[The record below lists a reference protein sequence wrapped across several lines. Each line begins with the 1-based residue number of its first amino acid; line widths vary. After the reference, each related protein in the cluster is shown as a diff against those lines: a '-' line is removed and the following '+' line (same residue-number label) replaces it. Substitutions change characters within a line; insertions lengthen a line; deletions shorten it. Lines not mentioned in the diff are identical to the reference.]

1 MPAYYAETG
10 ERMTREDE
18 IALKAARASTLKSLK
33 IKKKLRI
40 RQIEEEAAEKIR
52 ALHIQYAED
61 PERLKAKYAAADY
74 AKSEKARRRAER
86 AIAREKAHIERQNRF
101 RPFSLGEEICSS
113 IIQGM
118 GAGLSIAATA
128 LLDAITLDR
137 IPPER
142 RTVYFA
148 LFTALGAAMTFNY
161 LMSLLHHAIPAWGAK
176 EVFKRLC
183 RAGVFAVIAC
193 AYAAFAY
200 DIFPLAPVYVATV
213 TATVW
218 LICLTG
224 LLMYAIAGSRLEIVN
239 LILCAALIGIGLF
252 ICRQLH
258 QTLSARS
265 FGMLA
270 ASAICFTGGLIFQ
283 WLRQIK
289 YFHALGDLIL
299 LIGSVHFFFSLFFI
313 AG

>member
-1 MPAYYAETG
+1 
-10 ERMTREDE
+10 MTREDE

-40 RQIEEEAAEKIR
+40 QQIEEEAAEKIR
-52 ALHIQYAED
+52 EIQIQYAED

-86 AIAREKAHIERQNRF
+86 AIAREKAHIERQNKF

-128 LLDAITLDR
+128 LLDVVALNR

-148 LFTALGAAMTFNY
+148 LFTVLGATMTVNY
-161 LMSLLHHAIPAWGAK
+161 LMSLLYHAIPAWGAK
-176 EVFKRLC
+176 EVFKRIC
-183 RAGVFAVIAC
+183 RAGAFAVIAC
-193 AYAAFAY
+193 VYALYAYN
-200 DIFPLAPVYVATV
+200 IFPLAPAYVAAV
-213 TATVW
+213 TGAVW

-224 LLMYAIAGSRLEIVN
+224 LIMYAIAGSRLEIVN
-239 LILCAALIGIGLF
+239 RILFAALIGAGLF
-252 ICRQLH
+252 ICRQLR
-258 QTLSARS
+258 QTLSAPS

-270 ASAICFTGGLIFQ
+270 AAAVCFTCALIFQ
-283 WLRQIK
+283 KLRKIK
-289 YFHALGDLIL
+289 YFHAIGNLIL
-299 LIGSVHFFFSLFFI
+299 LIGSVYFFFSLLETSKNFSF
-313 AG
+313 